1 MITDEF
7 DPTTAYARAVCD
19 GLSPAGPIVR
29 NACRR
34 HLIDLEHGPA
44 RGLRFDADKAARAI
58 GFFRDVL
65 RLTGGEHEG
74 KAFDPA
80 PWQCFVLGSIFGW
93 IGPDGYRRFRM
104 AFIESGKGSGKS
116 PLAAGVGLYMLVAD
130 NEPRAEVYAGA
141 SKKDQAMILFRD
153 AVAMVKHS
161 PQLSQRLTFSGGP
174 GREWNIAYLSQGSF
188 FRPISADDGQSGPR
202 PHCALLDEVHEH
214 KDANVVEMLRAGTK
228 GRRQALI
235 FMITNSGVDRTSV
248 CYQYHEYAVQVCAG
262 DLLDDSFFAY
272 VCALDKDD
280 DPMNDEDCWP
290 KANPTL
296 GVTIHHKYLREQVT
310 QAKGMPAKES
320 IVRRLNFSQ
329 WTDAASPWISGDLW
343 RNCEHDFDLSDLE
356 RLHLWGGLDLSGT
369 RDLTAL
375 ALAGVDTA
383 GVIHAAVW
391 FWTPEE
397 TAAERSRQ
405 DRVPYDVW
413 IRQGHL
419 IGTPGRAVSYDHV
432 AGHIAALAARFDI
445 RGIAYDPYRINY
457 LIGNLDQHNV
467 DVPLI
472 PHGQGYF
479 RSQQS
484 TLWMPHSVDVLER
497 AVLEGRLRVLR
508 NPVLTWNSSSAVLE
522 TDAKGNRMFSKRK
535 AAGRVDGIV
544 ALTMACGATD
554 APDETGRLDEF
565 LANPVMVGI

>member
-1 MITDEF
+1 MTPDEF

-29 NACRR
+29 NACKR
-34 HLIDLEHGPA
+34 HLTDLEHGPA
-44 RGLRFDADKAARAI
+44 RGLRFDPDKAARAI

-74 KAFDPA
+74 RQFDA
-80 PWQCFVLGSIFGW
+80 EPWQKFVLGSIFGW
-93 IGPDGYRRFRM
+93 LGPDGYRRFRM

-248 CYQYHEYAVQVCAG
+248 CYQYHEYAANVCAG

-272 VCALDKDD
+272 VCALDADD
-280 DPMNDEDCWP
+280 DPMTDESCWP
-290 KANPTL
+290 KANPSL

-310 QAKGMPAKES
+310 QARGMPAKES

-329 WTDAASPWISGDLW
+329 WTDAVSPWVSGDLW
-343 RNCEHDFDLSDLE
+343 RHCERDFDLSDLE
-356 RLHLWGGLDLSGT
+356 RLPLWGGLDLSGT

-405 DRVPYDVW
+405 DRVPYDTW

-432 AGHIAALAARFDI
+432 AAHIAALAARFDI

-457 LIGNLDQHNV
+457 LIGNLGQHNV

-484 TLWMPHSVDVLER
+484 QLWMPHSVDVLER

-508 NPVLTWNSSSAVLE
+508 NPVLTWNSASAVLE